1 MSATGKGKLA
11 KSTPKTAQLHYCDV
25 CKISCTGPQRYKKH
39 LDGQKHKKKEAA
51 LQIGANPQPTG
62 CGPNQL
68 LCKLCDVTCTST
80 DAYTAHIQGSK
91 HQKVLKLHTTESVVE
106 TTTTTSPSVF
116 KTAMDTVQTK
126 PATKPLAKPVTSVAG
141 NLGLKRKMKEQTSK
155 TKDVKKRQKSTTTTE
170 GSPSGGGEE
179 APSCSWQGDTSHVQP
194 GGTQLKSLRAKPD
207 EVEDEATPATTIVI
221 SPDGVMRGACNVIE
235 NVQTGGNI
243 GKHNALYIH
252 QSFY

>member
-1 MSATGKGKLA
+1 MKFYLDCLGIRQSAQGWEA
-11 KSTPKTAQLHYCDV
+11 MQ
-25 CKISCTGPQRYKKH
+25 QRY
-39 LDGQKHKKKEAA
+39 LSG
-51 LQIGANPQPTG
+51 TG
-62 CGPNQL
+62 ELSGRL
-68 LCKLCDVTCTST
+68 GVRR
-80 DAYTAHIQGSK
+80 
-91 HQKVLKLHTTESVVE
+91 VLKLHTTESVVE

-126 PATKPLAKPVTSVAG
+126 PATEPLAKPVTSVAG
-141 NLGLKRKMKEQTSK
+141 NLGLKRKLEEQTSK

-170 GSPSGGGEE
+170 GGPSGGGEE

-243 GKHNALYIH
+243 VAAPVQLNINAGQIMIGDGNVQQIGDNKTSLLT
-252 QSFY
+252 